1 MSEEEG
7 VRLSPEQTQT
17 RRTRSIAIALILAG
31 LVVLFYAVTV
41 VKIGGNIANRAFG
54 GSHDR

>member
-41 VKIGGNIANRAFG
+41 VKIGGNIANRAF
-54 GSHDR
+54 

>member
-7 VRLSPEQTQT
+7 VRLSAAQTKQ
-17 RRTRSIAIALILAG
+17 RRNRSIAVGLILAG

-41 VKIGGNIANRAFG
+41 VKLGSNIANRAF
-54 GSHDR
+54 